1 MVKALLSAIL
11 FLITFILSAQHEHRI
26 HSDSV
31 DLAHLADPY
40 NYQLNAF
47 KRNRFFYNYEYK
59 FSPLSWMD
67 SRSFNR
73 FSINDTVQLTSEG
86 ISDFHYDYGFNAD
99 HNFSAR
105 YSDQIE
111 NQFISG
117 EYLSNRNFGDYN
129 HSLYKVENFNFFTGN
144 LTSNTRNH
152 FQFISN
158 SADLSENGG
167 LWSLES
173 LDASDGS
180 DDVSIFTRLN
190 TAENQVRET
199 YASAGIGYFFDFI
212 QDTLIDTTQSKINGM
227 EIYLNSEY
235 HKYGYLYTM
244 DEGDI
249 DSMFFSKTL
258 FDSTLTRDSLGFV
271 AVFVE
276 PKLTYFNNK
285 YQIGISYRLGR
296 FENEQL
302 NRDNINLNVTNS
314 FGNCIVDGS
323 FDYYTNG
330 IWEGGLKSQVLFQKD
345 SILGGRI
352 LLSGNFSSML
362 PEFPIQ
368 RFIGNH
374 FLWDNSFKEE
384 QRITV
389 SVDLKT
395 YENWQFELELNNL
408 TNYIY
413 FNENSIPVQSTN
425 SIFVGRTTVSRLWR
439 RKHFIS
445 ANKMGMQYVN
455 DDVIRIPAFYGT
467 STNAVVFKFWEMP
480 TSIGAQLFY
489 MTKHKGMAY
498 NPNLRQFHLQNN
510 QLVGGFPMLDLF
522 FSLKAGNADL
532 FVKGENLLFQFL
544 PKSSFLLYE
553 QMVTMPT
560 FLRIGFHWKFID
572 N

>member
-1 MVKALLSAIL
+1 
-11 FLITFILSAQHEHRI
+11 
-26 HSDSV
+26 
-31 DLAHLADPY
+31 
-40 NYQLNAF
+40 
-47 KRNRFFYNYEYK
+47 
-59 FSPLSWMD
+59 
-67 SRSFNR
+67 
-73 FSINDTVQLTSEG
+73 
-86 ISDFHYDYGFNAD
+86 
-99 HNFSAR
+99 
-105 YSDQIE
+105 
-111 NQFISG
+111 
-117 EYLSNRNFGDYN
+117 
-129 HSLYKVENFNFFTGN
+129 
-144 LTSNTRNH
+144 
-152 FQFISN
+152 
-158 SADLSENGG
+158 
-167 LWSLES
+167 
-173 LDASDGS
+173 
-180 DDVSIFTRLN
+180 
-190 TAENQVRET
+190 
-199 YASAGIGYFFDFI
+199 
-212 QDTLIDTTQSKINGM
+212 
-227 EIYLNSEY
+227 
-235 HKYGYLYTM
+235 
-244 DEGDI
+244 
-249 DSMFFSKTL
+249 
-258 FDSTLTRDSLGFV
+258 LGFV